1 MIMDG
6 ILNIYK
12 EKDYTSFDV
21 VAIVRKIMKQKK
33 VGHTGTLDPQAEG
46 VLPVCVGKATKIS
59 DFIMAETKEYLA
71 QVTLGLTTTTQDHT
85 GEVLERRDVCFDET
99 LIQQAVESF
108 IGEYKQ
114 VPPMYSAIK
123 VNGKKL
129 YELARQGK
137 EIEREA
143 RPIQIYDI
151 QIKRFL
157 PPNQF
162 EMLVS
167 CSKGTY
173 IRTLCHDIGKKLGCG
188 AIMSGLVRTR
198 SGLFSMENAITLEEL
213 KQRSASNQLD
223 EVLIS
228 LDEILRDYKKIK
240 TLAKG
245 DSFLHNGG
253 RVYAYCFS
261 SQCDSYE
268 KDDIVRAY
276 DSTNHL
282 IGLHKVCW
290 DEEKKNLCIAPV
302 KMLI

>member
-1 MIMDG
+1 
-6 ILNIYK
+6 
-12 EKDYTSFDV
+12 
-21 VAIVRKIMKQKK
+21 
-33 VGHTGTLDPQAEG
+33 
-46 VLPVCVGKATKIS
+46 
-59 DFIMAETKEYLA
+59 
-71 QVTLGLTTTTQDHT
+71 
-85 GEVLERRDVCFDET
+85 
-99 LIQQAVESF
+99 
-108 IGEYKQ
+108 
-114 VPPMYSAIK
+114 
-123 VNGKKL
+123 
-129 YELARQGK
+129 
-137 EIEREA
+137 
-143 RPIQIYDI
+143 
-151 QIKRFL
+151 
-157 PPNQF
+157 
-162 EMLVS
+162 
-167 CSKGTY
+167 
-173 IRTLCHDIGKKLGCG
+173 
-188 AIMSGLVRTR
+188 MSGLVRTR